1 LMQRKVE
8 VSILNQPFTFIGEDE
23 GRIQRAARFVDEKI
37 GYVINN
43 YGIVN
48 TINAVIMA
56 MMELSDEYLEMREK
70 SEQFEG
76 RALKLLKKIEEFE
89 IPCDARDKW

>member
-1 LMQRKVE
+1 
-8 VSILNQPFTFIGEDE
+8 
-23 GRIQRAARFVDEKI
+23 
-37 GYVINN
+37 
-43 YGIVN
+43 VN

>member
-23 GRIQRAARFVDEKI
+23 GRIKRAARFVDEKI

-56 MMELSDEYLEMREK
+56 MMEISDEYLEMREK

>member
-1 LMQRKVE
+1 MQRKVE
-8 VSILNQPFTFIGEDE
+8 VSILNQPFTFIGDDE
-23 GRIQRAARFVDEKI
+23 ARIKRAARFVDEKI
-37 GYVINN
+37 DFVISN

-56 MMELSDEYLEMREK
+56 MMELTDEYLEMKEK

-76 RALKLLKKIEEFE
+76 RALKLLQKFEEFE
-89 IPCDARDKW
+89 VPCGARDKW

>member
-1 LMQRKVE
+1 MQRKVE

-23 GRIQRAARFVDEKI
+23 RRIERAARFVDEKI
-37 GYVINN
+37 GYVIKN

-48 TINAVIMA
+48 TMNAVIMA

-70 SEQFEG
+70 AEQFEG
-76 RALKLLKKIEEFE
+76 RALKLLRKVEAFE
-89 IPCDARDKW
+89 VPCGARDKW